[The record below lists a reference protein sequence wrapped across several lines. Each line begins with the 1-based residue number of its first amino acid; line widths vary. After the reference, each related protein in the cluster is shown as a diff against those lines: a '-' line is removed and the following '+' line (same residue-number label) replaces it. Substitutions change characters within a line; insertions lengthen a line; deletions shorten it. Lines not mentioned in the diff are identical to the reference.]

1 MLRGGR
7 MGLSKP
13 LEDYTIPELKAFIK
27 RFDGENHHHSLW
39 NWPKKDLVLYLRTI
53 LDDKKSN
60 P

>member
-1 MLRGGR
+1 MSK
-7 MGLSKP
+7 LSKP

-27 RFDGENHHHSLW
+27 RFDGENHHRSLW
-39 NWPKKDLVLYLRTI
+39 NWSKKDLVLLLRTI

>member
-1 MLRGGR
+1 MSW
-7 MGLSKP
+7 SKP

-27 RFDGENHHHSLW
+27 RFGGEHHSLW
-39 NWPKKDLVLYLRTI
+39 NWSKKDLVIYLRTI